1 MAGLPGE
8 PLRPA
13 RKSGKRRWNEYK
25 PRQVAGQGKKT
36 EYRIQEAGDRR
47 GNLQSQARF
56 LGFARNDKKQ
66 SVVCRV
72 RYFAPFNMPQKK
84 LVRIIAPYLFTQ
96 YAIRT
101 TQYEPKSVLIREIR
115 G

>member
-84 LVRIIAPYLFTQ
+84 IGANHRTLPIHAIRDTND
-96 YAIRT
+96 AIRT
-101 TQYEPKSVLIREIR
+101 KIRVNS
-115 G
+115 